1 MMVKDTDKRVAIRIA
16 EELKVS
22 GRIEHVVE
30 GRNRRGIEE
39 AGELVD
45 YSGRGAKCM

>member
-1 MMVKDTDKRVAIRIA
+1 MVKDTDKRVAIRIA

-22 GRIEHVVE
+22 GRIEHLVE
-30 GRNRRGIEE
+30 GRNRRGLEA
-39 AGELVD
+39 AGEIFV